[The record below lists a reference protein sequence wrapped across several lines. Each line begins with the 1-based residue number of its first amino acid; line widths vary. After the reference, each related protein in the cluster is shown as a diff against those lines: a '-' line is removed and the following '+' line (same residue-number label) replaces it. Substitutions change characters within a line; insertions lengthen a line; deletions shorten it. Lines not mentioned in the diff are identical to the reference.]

1 MLLGH
6 QASPGGKLATM
17 LEYSHIADRRNEG
30 RRRDWANPW
39 DGQQTLTLRMRRV
52 VARASSFS

>member
-1 MLLGH
+1 
-6 QASPGGKLATM
+6 M